1 MYDIIMVGFIM
12 NKKRQK
18 FNTNKKKSN
27 NYDKQ
32 MDRFFIGVDK
42 KSKKVE
48 LDRYGR
54 VVDIW

>member
-18 FNTNKKKSN
+18 FNTDKKKSN
-27 NYDKQ
+27 NYDKK